1 VVRIEFAIQGKAA
14 HSSQPHLG
22 KNAVVAGA
30 HLITAMQIEHE
41 RLQTLPSAALG
52 RAALTVTL
60 VHGGTG
66 INVVPD
72 VCTVS
77 LDRRVV
83 DGERASAVVAAL
95 HDLAQ
100 TKCSLPLRMRVQKEI
115 DAFYQPADSPFIRD
129 LANWTGQPPATAPY
143 GTNAWAY
150 ASVTNERVV
159 FGPGSIEQAHGAEE
173 WVEIAELERAAAV
186 YARWWGLGHDDDAT
200 KIDTL
205 FQ

>member
-1 VVRIEFAIQGKAA
+1 VY
-14 HSSQPHLG
+14 
-22 KNAVVAGA
+22 
-30 HLITAMQIEHE
+30 
-41 RLQTLPSAALG
+41 
-52 RAALTVTL
+52 
-60 VHGGTG
+60 GGTG

-83 DGERASAVVAAL
+83 DGERAHAVVAAL

-100 TKCSLPLRMRVQKEI
+100 TTCPLPLRMRAQKEI
-115 DAFYQPADSPFIRD
+115 DAFFQPADSPFIRK
-129 LANWTGQPPATAPY
+129 LAKWTDKLPTMAPY

-150 ASVTNERVV
+150 APVANERVV

-186 YARWWGLGHDDDAT
+186 YARWWGLGHYDAAT
-200 KIDTL
+200 KNA
-205 FQ
+205 